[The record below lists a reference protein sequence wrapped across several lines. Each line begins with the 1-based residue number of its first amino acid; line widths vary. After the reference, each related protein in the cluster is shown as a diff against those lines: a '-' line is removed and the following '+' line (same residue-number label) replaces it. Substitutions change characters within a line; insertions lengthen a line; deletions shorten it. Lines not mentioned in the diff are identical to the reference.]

1 MKIRSVR
8 GPICSMR
15 TKERTNM
22 HEEGNARFPQFGE
35 RTERLVLMANIEQ
48 HLLVQCIINTTNA
61 RYGLVEI
68 PDHESSN

>member
-1 MKIRSVR
+1 
-8 GPICSMR
+8 
-15 TKERTNM
+15 M